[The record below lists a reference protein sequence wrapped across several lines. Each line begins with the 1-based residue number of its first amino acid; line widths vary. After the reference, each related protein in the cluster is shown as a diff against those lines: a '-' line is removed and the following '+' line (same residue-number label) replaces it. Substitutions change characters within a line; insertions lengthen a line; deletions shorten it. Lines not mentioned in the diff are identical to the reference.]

1 MNPVFHI
8 GKIQFF
14 SMLGSVL
21 LLLFIVYLIRKRKL
35 RVEYAI
41 LWIIVFLVFFAI
53 SIFRGSIEIISGFL
67 GIYYAP
73 ASLFIILIV
82 GLFLLMLHFSIIIS
96 DLKKKVNKLAVNVAF
111 LEEEIG
117 LLKNQNKEKE

>member
-1 MNPVFHI
+1 
-8 GKIQFF
+8 
-14 SMLGSVL
+14 MLGSIL

-41 LWIIVFLVFFAI
+41 LWIIVFFVFFMI
-53 SIFRGSIEIISGFL
+53 SIFRRSIEIISSFL